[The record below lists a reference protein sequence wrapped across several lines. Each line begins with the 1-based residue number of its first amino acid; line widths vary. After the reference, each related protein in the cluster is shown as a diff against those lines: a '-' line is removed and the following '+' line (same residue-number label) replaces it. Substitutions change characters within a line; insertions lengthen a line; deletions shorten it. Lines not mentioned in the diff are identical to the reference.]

1 MIGIC
6 LALIDEPSDKEKFIY
21 IYKKYKSQMM
31 NKAMS
36 ILHNHA
42 LSEEA
47 VQESFLKI
55 AKIISQ
61 LSENDDK
68 TAALILIIVRNISL
82 NMIKSEHINETESL
96 TSKED
101 IPDLSLDILKKIISQ
116 DGYNELI
123 AVISGTDHIYRDILI
138 MKIVYGYE
146 CDEISQ
152 ILGIPKRTVETR
164 LYRGKKIIRRKLEEK
179 YENEYLPHMRFL
191 VL

>member
-164 LYRGKKIIRRKLEEK
+164 LYRGRKIIRRKLEEK
-179 YENEYLPHMRFL
+179 YENY
-191 VL
+191 